1 MPTPELRVRYFQD
14 STPEDVP
21 CLESNFIRREF
32 DMPLAQE
39 QTALVLV
46 DLWNI
51 HFIESWLAR
60 AKQVMEEKV
69 LPMIEA
75 ARHAGMLIVHAPS
88 PPVAAQF
95 PEHRT
100 EVPPKP
106 IMPASG
112 PDWPPPE
119 FRRRQ
124 GDYGAYLGPRSQPP
138 GIGFRW
144 NPMKDQ
150 LSISPSVEVGEDEPV
165 ISDAHELHHVL
176 ARNKILH
183 LVYAGFATN
192 WCLVGRDY
200 GIRNMSRYGYNIVVL
215 REATTGVEF
224 PDTVENC
231 FVTEVTIREIE
242 QQYGFSTSNQ
252 DFENYCMSRP
262 RMKRATD
269 EEDEEGHG

>member
-1 MPTPELRVRYFQD
+1 MPSPCLRVRYFQD
-14 STPEDVP
+14 STPEGTP
-21 CLESNFIRREF
+21 CVESNFIRREI
-32 DMPLAQE
+32 DMPLPHE

-51 HFIESWLAR
+51 HFIESWLER
-60 AKQVMEEKV
+60 AKRVMEEKV

-75 ARHAGMLIVHAPS
+75 ARKAGMLVVHAPS
-88 PPVAAQF
+88 PPVAAQY
-95 PEHRT
+95 PEHRP

-106 IMPASG
+106 VMPTVG
-112 PDWPPPE
+112 PDWPPSE
-119 FRRRQ
+119 FRARQ
-124 GDYGAYLGPRSQPP
+124 GDYEAYLGPRSQPP

-150 LSISPSVEVGEDEPV
+150 LNISPSVEVVEGEPV

-176 ARNKILH
+176 ARHEILH

-200 GIRNMSRYGYNIVVL
+200 GIRNMCGHGYNIVAL

-224 PDTVENC
+224 PDTVESC

-242 QQYGFSTSNQ
+242 QQYGFSASNQ
-252 DFENYCMSRP
+252 DFEKYCSAR
-262 RMKRATD
+262 
-269 EEDEEGHG
+269 